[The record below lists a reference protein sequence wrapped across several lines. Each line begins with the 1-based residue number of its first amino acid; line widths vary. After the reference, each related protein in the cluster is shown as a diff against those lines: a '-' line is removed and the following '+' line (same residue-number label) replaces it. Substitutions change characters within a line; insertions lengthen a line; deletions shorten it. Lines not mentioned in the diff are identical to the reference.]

1 MIVIKYRFDSV
12 LEYIFIETII
22 LYAFRL
28 YPSYVSKEMIMM
40 MMVTELERFR
50 AQIPN
55 HMRFIST
62 SNNFTLKMIV
72 TVIVIDCF
80 ELWPLLL
87 ICKLSHN
94 NTQISRWAH
103 DSHGYFVDSNDSFF
117 AYASSKFKH
126 RYVLVQWKVISAQN
140 QHKIQWTLDI
150 IRMMLHELTRFD
162 KQNLSSIIV
171 RSLSP
176 ISNSHGKIHFV
187 WSSSDYFHFSS
198 WN

>member
-28 YPSYVSKEMIMM
+28 YPSYIAKEMIMM
-40 MMVTELERFR
+40 MMVTELESIRFR

-55 HMRFIST
+55 QMRFFST
-62 SNNFTLKMIV
+62 SNNFTLRMIV

-103 DSHGYFVDSNDSFF
+103 DCHGYFVDSNDSFF

-126 RYVLVQWKVISAQN
+126 RYVLVGRSAVLRISTKSN
-140 QHKIQWTLDI
+140 EHSILFVRCSMNSHILTSKILA
-150 IRMMLHELTRFD
+150 
-162 KQNLSSIIV
+162 V
-171 RSLSP
+171 RSISP
-176 ISNSHGKIHFV
+176 ISNSHGKIHSV
-187 WSSSDYFHFSS
+187 WSSYDYFHLSS

>member
-28 YPSYVSKEMIMM
+28 YPSYIAKEMIMM
-40 MMVTELERFR
+40 MMVTELESIRFR

-62 SNNFTLKMIV
+62 SNNFTLRMIV

-103 DSHGYFVDSNDSFF
+103 MIVMDILLIRMILFLLMPAQNSNIDMYLLEGQQCSE
-117 AYASSKFKH
+117 
-126 RYVLVQWKVISAQN
+126 SAQN
-140 QHKIQWTLDI
+140 PMNTWYYSYDAPWTY
-150 IRMMLHELTRFD
+150 TFWQA
-162 KQNLSSIIV
+162 KS
-171 RSLSP
+171 
-176 ISNSHGKIHFV
+176 
-187 WSSSDYFHFSS
+187 
-198 WN
+198 